1 MKFCM
6 LTTFFGAHSFGG
18 DAAFVDRLS
27 RTLAR
32 HGHEVHVI
40 HCRDAFEAARAGQSP
55 RPYEPDPNVQIH
67 TLASPVSILSPLA
80 THQTG
85 RPFFKAGAIRDLV
98 RRIRPDV
105 VHFHNLSLIGG
116 PGLLEMPVP
125 GAAKLMTAHEHWLV
139 CPLSVLWKQDS
150 AICERPECTS
160 CCLQARRPPQL
171 WRKSGLMDRAL
182 DALDALIGP
191 SLSTIHEHRR
201 RGVTRRMVHLPYF
214 LPDDYVTSPHPPRS
228 ERPYVVS
235 AGRLEKNKGFQDV
248 IEAMRT
254 LPGIDLRIAGAGSFE
269 AALREQARGLANVQ
283 FEGRLDGP
291 ELASLFRGA
300 RTVVVPSLVY
310 ETFGYVVL
318 EAFAEGTPVIVR
330 DLGALPELVDESGGG
345 LTFDTPEALATAIG
359 RLATDAELA
368 TELGANGLRARQ
380 SLWSEATHL
389 ERYFDLIDH
398 ARRSRR
404 VRFDVAHTLAGPSDR
419 ERAREAVETSLP
431 RPYGVDSTT
440 PAARRSSSRTSRPN
454 VRRSN
459 LEA

>member
-1 MKFCM
+1 M

-32 HGHEVHVI
+32 HGHEVHII
-40 HCRDAFEAARAGQSP
+40 HCRDAFEISRGGQSP
-55 RPYEPDPNVQIH
+55 RPYEPDPAVQTH

-85 RPFFKAGAIRDLV
+85 RPFFKARAIRDLV
-98 RRIRPDV
+98 RRIGPDV

-150 AICERPECTS
+150 ALCERPECTS

-171 WRKSGLMDRAL
+171 WRKSGLMNRAL
-182 DALDALIGP
+182 NALDALIGP

-214 LPDDYVTSPHPPRS
+214 LPNDYVTSPEPPRS

-254 LPGIDLRIAGAGSFE
+254 LSSIDLRIAGAGGFE
-269 AALREQARGLANVQ
+269 PALREQARGLANVQ

-300 RTVVVPSLVY
+300 RAVVVPSLVY

-345 LTFDTPEALATAIG
+345 LTFDTLDNLRAAIS

-368 TELGANGLRARQ
+368 AELGANGLRARQ
-380 SLWSEATHL
+380 SLWSEAAHL
-389 ERYFDLIDH
+389 ESYFDLIDQT
-398 ARRSRR
+398 RRSRR
-404 VRFDVAHTLAGPSDR
+404 IRFDVAHALAGPSDR
-419 ERAREAVETSLP
+419 SRAREAVQFEPSGSHGTNP
-431 RPYGVDSTT
+431 E
-440 PAARRSSSRTSRPN
+440 ARRSSLRTSRPN

-459 LEA
+459 FEV